1 MLWGAKC
8 VSAQRIEKKTCLPHK
23 QPTSFSQ
30 TFFWQSNVEKEKRA
44 KQLLQTKEKEFLV
57 WSATTLVDTESLI

>member
-1 MLWGAKC
+1 MFWGAKC

-30 TFFWQSNVEKEKRA
+30 TFFWQSNVEKEKRV
-44 KQLLQTKEKEFLV
+44 KQLLQTKEKNFLV